1 MIEEIAHVFDHILS
15 AAVRLFLTAMNAIEN
30 GLRGP
35 LQTIGIHGSLQ
46 TLILMMIPVLMIV
59 VVVKLFG
66 GFIRL
71 MLLLILVLVLAHVT
85 FALFHAGVGVGD

>member
-1 MIEEIAHVFDHILS
+1 MVEEIAHVFDHILT
-15 AAVRLFLTAMNAIEN
+15 AAVRLFLTVMNALESA
-30 GLRGP
+30 LRGP
-35 LQTIGIHGSLQ
+35 LQTVGIHGSLQ
-46 TLILMMIPVLMIV
+46 TLILMMIPILMIV

-85 FALFHAGVGVGD
+85 FTLFHVGVGVGN